1 MISSMSIPMLKV
13 ARLPPYLTLDA
24 LDTFIDRV
32 LAEDVGTGDVTT
44 RATVPPTTRAEA
56 RFLAKQDGVLAGL
69 LVAERVFA
77 AVDEALEVAWTK
89 ADGNVITVG
98 ALFGV
103 VRGPAR
109 GILTA
114 ERLALNVLQRMSG
127 IATFTRR
134 MVEATRPH
142 PARILDTRKTAP
154 GLRLLDK
161 WAVRL
166 GGGENHRLGLH
177 DMILIK
183 DNHIAAVGGV
193 RAAIEAAQR
202 YRRDEDQNL
211 SIEIETRTLEEVQAV
226 VETGG
231 VDAILLDNMVAVQ
244 PNGAIDTS
252 LLQEA
257 IALVDG
263 RMATE
268 ASGNVTL
275 ATVPAIAATGVT
287 YISCGALTHSVKAL
301 DLSLKME
308 LT

>member
-1 MISSMSIPMLKV
+1 MPNV

-24 LDTFIDRV
+24 LEALIDRA
-32 LAEDVGTGDVTT
+32 LDEDVGTGDVTT
-44 RATVPPTTRAEA
+44 RATVAPETQAQA
-56 RFLAKQDGVLAGL
+56 HFLAKEDGVLAGL
-69 LVAERVFA
+69 LVADRVFA
-77 AVDEALEVAWTK
+77 AVDETLETAWTK
-89 ADGNVITVG
+89 ADGDTIAGGVS
-98 ALFGV
+98 FGT
-103 VRGPAR
+103 VRGRAR

-114 ERLALNVLQRMSG
+114 ERLALNLLQRMSG
-127 IATFTRR
+127 IATVTRR
-134 MVEATRPH
+134 MVEAALPH
-142 PARILDTRKTAP
+142 AARILDTRKTAP

-166 GGGENHRLGLH
+166 GGGENHRLGLY

-202 YRRDEDQNL
+202 YRQNGDL
-211 SIEIETRTLEEVQAV
+211 SIEIETRTLDEVQAV
-226 VETGG
+226 LETDGVEM
-231 VDAILLDNMVAVQ
+231 ILLDNMVTVQ
-244 PNGAIDTS
+244 PDGAIDTS

-257 IALVDG
+257 VALVDG

-287 YISCGALTHSVKAL
+287 YISCGALTHSVKAM
-301 DLSLKME
+301 DLSLKIE

>member
-1 MISSMSIPMLKV
+1 MLQV
-13 ARLPPYLTLDA
+13 ARLPRYLTLDA
-24 LDTFIDRV
+24 LDALIDRA

-44 RATVPPTTRAEA
+44 RATVPPETQAEA
-56 RFLAKQDGVLAGL
+56 HFLAKEDGVLAGL
-69 LVAERVFA
+69 LVADRVFA
-77 AVDEALEVAWTK
+77 ALDETLETAWTK
-89 ADGNVITVG
+89 ADGDTIAGGG
-98 ALFGV
+98 AFGA
-103 VRGPAR
+103 VRGRAR

-127 IATFTRR
+127 IATVTRR
-134 MVEATRPH
+134 MVEAARPH

-166 GGGENHRLGLH
+166 GGGENHRLGLY

-202 YRRDEDQNL
+202 YRQNGDAPL
-211 SIEIETRTLEEVQAV
+211 SIEIETQTLDEVQAV
-226 VETGG
+226 METGG
-231 VDAILLDNMVAVQ
+231 VEVILLDNMVTVQ
-244 PNGAIDTS
+244 PDGAIDTS

-257 IALVDG
+257 VALVDG
-263 RMATE
+263 RIATE

-301 DLSLKME
+301 DLSLKIE

>member
-1 MISSMSIPMLKV
+1 MPKV
-13 ARLPPYLTLDA
+13 ARLALPPYLTLDA
-24 LDTFIDRV
+24 LEALIDRA

-44 RATVPPTTRAEA
+44 RATVPPETQAQA
-56 RFLAKQDGVLAGL
+56 LFLAKEDGVLAGL
-69 LVAERVFA
+69 LVADRVFA
-77 AVDEALEVAWTK
+77 AVDETLETAWTK
-89 ADGNVITVG
+89 TDGDTIASGVPFG
-98 ALFGV
+98 A
-103 VRGPAR
+103 VRGRAR

-127 IATFTRR
+127 IATVTRR
-134 MVEATRPH
+134 MVEAARPH
-142 PARILDTRKTAP
+142 AARILDTRKTAP

-166 GGGENHRLGLH
+166 GGGENHRLGLY

-202 YRRDEDQNL
+202 YRQNGGTPL
-211 SIEIETRTLEEVQAV
+211 SIEIETRTLDEVQAV
-226 VETGG
+226 METGG
-231 VDAILLDNMVAVQ
+231 VEVILLDNMVTVQ
-244 PNGAIDTS
+244 PDGAIDTS

-257 IALVDG
+257 VALVDG
-263 RMATE
+263 RIATE

-301 DLSLKME
+301 DLSLKIEM
-308 LT
+308 T

>member
-1 MISSMSIPMLKV
+1 MQNE
-13 ARLPPYLTLDA
+13 ARLVLPPYLTLDA
-24 LDTFIDRV
+24 LDALIERA

-44 RATVPPTTRAEA
+44 RATVRPETQAEA
-56 RFLAKQDGVLAGL
+56 RFLAKEDGVLAGR
-69 LVAERVFA
+69 LVADRVFA
-77 AVDEALEVAWTK
+77 AVDKTLETSWTK
-89 ADGNVITVG
+89 ADGGTIAGGGTFG
-98 ALFGV
+98 A

-127 IATFTRR
+127 IATVTRR
-134 MVEATRPH
+134 TVEAARPH
-142 PARILDTRKTAP
+142 AARILDTRKTAP

-166 GGGENHRLGLH
+166 GGGENHRLGLY

-202 YRRDEDQNL
+202 YRQNGDAPL
-211 SIEIETRTLEEVQAV
+211 SIEIETRTLDEVQAV
-226 VETGG
+226 VETDG
-231 VDAILLDNMVAVQ
+231 VEVILLDNMVTVQ
-244 PNGAIDTS
+244 PDGAIDTS

-257 IALVDG
+257 VALVDG

-287 YISCGALTHSVKAL
+287 YISCGALTHSVKAM
-301 DLSLKME
+301 DLSLKIE

>member
-13 ARLPPYLTLDA
+13 ARLPPYLTPDA

-32 LAEDVGTGDVTT
+32 LAEDVGPGDVTT

-89 ADGNVITVG
+89 ADSDVITG
-98 ALFGV
+98 GGTFGV

-114 ERLALNVLQRMSG
+114 ERLALNVLQLMSG

-134 MVEATRPH
+134 MVEAARPH

-193 RAAIEAAQR
+193 RAAIAAAQR
-202 YRRDEDQNL
+202 YREDQNL
-211 SIEIETRTLEEVQAV
+211 YIEIEARTLEEVQAV
-226 VETGG
+226 LETGG
-231 VDAILLDNMVAVQ
+231 VDTILLDNMVAVQ
-244 PNGAIDTS
+244 PNGTIDTS
-252 LLQEA
+252 LLQKA

-287 YISCGALTHSVKAL
+287 YISCGALTHSVKAM
-301 DLSLKME
+301 DLSLKIE
-308 LT
+308 LKT

>member
-1 MISSMSIPMLKV
+1 MPKV
-13 ARLPPYLTLDA
+13 ARLPSYLTLDA

-32 LAEDVGTGDVTT
+32 LAEDLGPGDVTT
-44 RATVPPTTRAEA
+44 RATVPPTTQAEA

-89 ADGNVITVG
+89 ADGDVITG
-98 ALFGV
+98 GSALFGV

-114 ERLALNVLQRMSG
+114 ERLALNILQRMSG
-127 IATFTRR
+127 IATCTRR
-134 MVEATRPH
+134 MVEAARPH
-142 PARILDTRKTAP
+142 AARILDTRKTAP

-166 GGGENHRLGLH
+166 GGGENHRLGLY

-193 RAAIEAAQR
+193 RAAIAAAQR
-202 YRRDEDQNL
+202 YREDQNL
-211 SIEIETRTLEEVQAV
+211 YIEIEARTLEEVQAV
-226 VETGG
+226 LETGG
-231 VDAILLDNMVAVQ
+231 VDTILLDNMVAVQ

-257 IALVDG
+257 VALVDG

-301 DLSLKME
+301 DLSLKIE

>member
-1 MISSMSIPMLKV
+1 MPKV
-13 ARLPPYLTLDA
+13 ARLPSYLTLDA

-32 LAEDVGTGDVTT
+32 LAEDLGPGDVTT
-44 RATVPPTTRAEA
+44 RATVPPTTQAEA

-89 ADGNVITVG
+89 ADGDVITG
-98 ALFGV
+98 GSALFGV

-114 ERLALNVLQRMSG
+114 ERLALNILQRMSG
-127 IATFTRR
+127 IATCTRR
-134 MVEATRPH
+134 MVEAARPH

-166 GGGENHRLGLH
+166 GGGENHRLGLY

-193 RAAIEAAQR
+193 RAAIAAAQR
-202 YRRDEDQNL
+202 YREDQNL
-211 SIEIETRTLEEVQAV
+211 YIEIEARTLEEVQAV
-226 VETGG
+226 LETGG
-231 VDAILLDNMVAVQ
+231 VDTILLDNMVAVQ

-301 DLSLKME
+301 DLSLKIE
-308 LT
+308 LKM